1 MTREEFLNS
10 VKNVKINLETV
21 KKIED
26 KYKCTLPEQ
35 VKKILSV
42 SERQLFFDEERR
54 LLSTNEIE
62 NATEQLHVDFIQK
75 GIIPIIDAYEN
86 DFISYNVKSKK
97 WCFLNLNDGSIFSED
112 INLESIL

>member
-1 MTREEFLNS
+1 MTREEFLNN
-10 VKNVKINLETV
+10 VKNAIVNFETV
-21 KKIED
+21 KKIEN

-42 SERQLFFDEERR
+42 SESQLFFDEERR

-86 DFISYNVKSKK
+86 DFISYNFKSKK
-97 WCFLNLNDGSIFSED
+97 WCFFNLNDGSIFSED
-112 INLESIL
+112 TSLESIL